1 VTAKAEIWLGCLE
14 GFTVTTLNAMRNH
27 LAAIALSVAAVACSS
42 SGNPGDPVL
51 LGDFGSFNQATVEVT
66 AEGGLAALTVHHIV
80 RHDDRSYLFT
90 QRKIC
95 GQSCGAAL
103 DSASGTLTPAA
114 TDSLF
119 NIVLAQSPLSLK
131 GDYGTTRGGADMMTY
146 TLTISAEGNVKT
158 IRADDGTMPPQ
169 MRQIVQSVRETIS
182 AARK

>member
-1 VTAKAEIWLGCLE
+1 VTAKADSRLGCLE

-27 LAAIALSVAAVACSS
+27 LAVLALSVAAVACTS

-80 RHDDRSYLFT
+80 QHDDRSYLFT
-90 QRKIC
+90 QRRIC
-95 GQSCGAAL
+95 AQSCGAAL

-119 NIVLAQSPLSLK
+119 NIVLAQSPFLLK
-131 GDYGTTRGGADMMTY
+131 DNYGTTQGGADMMTY

-182 AARK
+182 AAR